1 MMLALGMFVFM
12 RQTLPHQT
20 MQRESDYRWPSN
32 SRIGKRDAFQFL
44 GVGEENITLA
54 GVLYPELTGGK
65 LTMTT
70 LRLMAEEGRA
80 WPLLDGTGMIYGMY
94 VISKVSETGSIFFAD
109 GTPRKIDFTLSLT
122 RVDESLAALYGD
134 IGASLTNLLVV
145 RYSLQPADD
154 NHSFGHGKAESLAA
168 LAQSMFISGSAL
180 FLFLTG
186 IQHLI
191 SPTPM
196 TDPGVGVIVTIVA
209 LICTIIL
216 VSFQRWVVRRTQS
229 QAVRADMLHYQSD
242 VMMNGAILLAL
253 GLSWYGWHRAD
264 ALFALGIGIYILYSA
279 LRMGYEAVQ
288 SLLDRAL
295 PDEERQEI
303 IDIVTSWPGVSGAHD
318 LRTRQSGPTRFIQ
331 IHLEMEDSL
340 PLVQAHMVADQVE
353 QAILRRFPGSDVI
366 IHQDPCSVVPRE
378 GKRSMLS

>member
-1 MMLALGMFVFM
+1 MNQSYGRLV
-12 RQTLPHQT
+12 
-20 MQRESDYRWPSN
+20 
-32 SRIGKRDAFQFL
+32 SRAAIAA
-44 GVGEENITLA
+44 TA
-54 GVLYPELTGGK
+54 
-65 LTMTT
+65 
-70 LRLMAEEGRA
+70 MASLLLLIKIFA
-80 WPLLDGTGMIYGMY
+80 WWY
-94 VISKVSETGSIFFAD
+94 TGSVSI
-109 GTPRKIDFTLSLT
+109 
-122 RVDESLAALYGD
+122 LAALVDSLVD

-186 IQHLI
+186 IQHLV

-196 TDPGVGVIVTIVA
+196 TDPCVGVIVTIVA

>member
-1 MMLALGMFVFM
+1 MASLLLLIKILHGGIPVGGILRAGGFAGG
-12 RQTLPHQT
+12 
-20 MQRESDYRWPSN
+20 YR
-32 SRIGKRDAFQFL
+32 R
-44 GVGEENITLA
+44 V
-54 GVLYPELTGGK
+54 
-65 LTMTT
+65 
-70 LRLMAEEGRA
+70 
-80 WPLLDGTGMIYGMY
+80 
-94 VISKVSETGSIFFAD
+94 
-109 GTPRKIDFTLSLT
+109 
-122 RVDESLAALYGD
+122 VDEF
-134 IGASLTNLLVV
+134 IGGAIF
-145 RYSLQPADD
+145 LQPADD
-154 NHSFGHGKAESLAA
+154 NHSFGHVKLSPSRRWRSVYLRFGTIPVFDGYST
-168 LAQSMFISGSAL
+168 S
-180 FLFLTG
+180 
-186 IQHLI
+186 I

-196 TDPGVGVIVTIVA
+196 IQRRGYRDKLA

-353 QAILRRFPGSDVI
+353 QAILRRFPGSDVLSI
-366 IHQDPCSVVPRE
+366 RTLFRRTRGVNGLCFHNQY
-378 GKRSMLS
+378 KRGQTRILCIKYRHLA

>member
-1 MMLALGMFVFM
+1 MNQSYGRLV
-12 RQTLPHQT
+12 
-20 MQRESDYRWPSN
+20 
-32 SRIGKRDAFQFL
+32 SRAAIAA
-44 GVGEENITLA
+44 TA
-54 GVLYPELTGGK
+54 
-65 LTMTT
+65 
-70 LRLMAEEGRA
+70 MASLLLLIKIFA
-80 WPLLDGTGMIYGMY
+80 WWY
-94 VISKVSETGSIFFAD
+94 TGSVSI
-109 GTPRKIDFTLSLT
+109 
-122 RVDESLAALYGD
+122 LAALVDSLVD

-186 IQHLI
+186 IQHLV

-264 ALFALGIGIYILYSA
+264 ALFALGIYILYSA

-340 PLVQAHMVADQVE
+340 PLVQAHMVADQ
-353 QAILRRFPGSDVI
+353 AFSGIGCDYPSGPLFRRTQG
-366 IHQDPCSVVPRE
+366 
-378 GKRSMLS
+378 G

>member
-1 MMLALGMFVFM
+1 MNQTYGRLVSRAAIAATAMASALLLIKIF
-12 RQTLPHQT
+12 
-20 MQRESDYRWPSN
+20 
-32 SRIGKRDAFQFL
+32 
-44 GVGEENITLA
+44 
-54 GVLYPELTGGK
+54 
-65 LTMTT
+65 
-70 LRLMAEEGRA
+70 A
-80 WPLLDGTGMIYGMY
+80 WWY
-94 VISKVSETGSIFFAD
+94 TGSVSI
-109 GTPRKIDFTLSLT
+109 
-122 RVDESLAALYGD
+122 LAALVDSLVD
-134 IGASLTNLLVV
+134 IAASLTNLLVV

-154 NHSFGHGKAESLAA
+154 EHTFGHGKAESLAA

-180 FLFLTG
+180 FLTS
-186 IQHLI
+186 IQNLI
-191 SPTPM
+191 KPTPM
-196 TDPGVGVIVTIVA
+196 NDPGVGIGVTVIA

-216 VSFQRWVVRRTQS
+216 VTFQRWVVRKTQS

-242 VMMNGAILLAL
+242 VMMNGAILIAL

-295 PDEERQEI
+295 PDAERQEI

-331 IHLEMEDSL
+331 IHLEMEDNL
-340 PLVQAHMVADQVE
+340 PLVQAHFVADQVE
-353 QAILRRFPGSDVI
+353 QAILQRFPGSDVI

-378 GKRSMLS
+378 GRKFELV